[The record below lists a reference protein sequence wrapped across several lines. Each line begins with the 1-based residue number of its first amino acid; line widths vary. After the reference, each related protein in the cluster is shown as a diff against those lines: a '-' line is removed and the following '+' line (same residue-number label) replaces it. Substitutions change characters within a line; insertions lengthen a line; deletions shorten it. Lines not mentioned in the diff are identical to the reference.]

1 MKTSDKGKGRLPQ
14 RVTVNPSNL
23 VAKHLHK
30 SCVSKVE
37 ESKKQKIY
45 ESVVDSEAE
54 SQYYD
59 GCEMG
64 DINCSGIEIG
74 DDENERN

>member
-30 SCVSKVE
+30 SCVSKIE
-37 ESKKQKIY
+37 ESKKQKIF
-45 ESVVDSEAE
+45 ENLVDSEAE

-59 GCEMG
+59 GYELN
-64 DINCSGIEIG
+64 DINCLGIEIG
-74 DDENERN
+74 ENDG

>member
-37 ESKKQKIY
+37 ESKKQKIH
-45 ESVVDSEAE
+45 EDIVDSEAE

-59 GCEMG
+59 GYELNDTG
-64 DINCSGIEIG
+64 CSGIEIG
-74 DDENERN
+74 EE

>member
-1 MKTSDKGKGRLPQ
+1 MKTSDKDKPKLPYLL
-14 RVTVNPSNL
+14 RNYA
-23 VAKHLHK
+23 AKNMHK

-45 ESVVDSEAE
+45 ETLVDTEVLD
-54 SQYYD
+54 QYDD
-59 GCEMG
+59 GYELN

-74 DDENERN
+74 DDENG